1 MINASGNIVKSLV
14 IPKLV
19 KGILSFRLS
28 TFTKSQNIYV
38 FAFSL
43 ILNPPNIR
51 TSLKQLTAENLF
63 IFSNLF
69 FIRKLTKT
77 NPIDNKLLFRY

>member
-1 MINASGNIVKSLV
+1 MINAGGNIVKSLV

-19 KGILSFRLS
+19 KNILSSRLS
-28 TFTKSQNIYV
+28 TFTKSRNIYV

-43 ILNPPNIR
+43 ILDPPNIR
-51 TSLKQLTAENLF
+51 TGLKQLTAENLS

-77 NPIDNKLLFRY
+77 NSIDNKLLF

>member
-1 MINASGNIVKSLV
+1 MINAGDNIVKSLV

-19 KGILSFRLS
+19 KNILKSRLS
-28 TFTKSQNIYV
+28 IFTKSRNIYV

-43 ILNPPNIR
+43 ILDPPNICIG
-51 TSLKQLTAENLF
+51 LKQLTTENLS

-77 NPIDNKLLFRY
+77 NPIDNKLLF